1 MTDQAN
7 SLLIPPDGGISF
19 PCFYPLTSLNSSV
32 GVERWIFLKKVV
44 QHQVYLYIYIY
55 KYSKEW
61 GLAKCL
67 WKGPDGSF
75 AGQLL
80 NSAILA

>member
-7 SLLIPPDGGISF
+7 SLLTPPDGGISF
-19 PCFYPLTSLNSSV
+19 PCFYPLTREV
-32 GVERWIFLKKVV
+32 DFFFKKVI

-67 WKGPDGSF
+67 WEGPDGGF